1 MDLTSKEAYE
11 VLGGRSA
18 VNRFVAKTNKMFGQW
33 ADVSITPCIDE
44 ENPEDM
50 DFLNLQIEMKYN
62 SNSDLSSKFMEQKED
77 AVTDVVWK
85 FLNKFGL
92 DFEYECSGDGE
103 NGPIS
108 SYRIYAPDEKF

>member
-11 VLGGRSA
+11 VLGGRSV
-18 VNRFVAKTNKMFGQW
+18 VNRFVAQTNKMFGQW

-44 ENPEDM
+44 ENPEEM

-62 SNSDLSSKFMEQKED
+62 SNPDLSDKYMEQKED
-77 AVTDVVWK
+77 AVTDHVAE
-85 FLNKFGL
+85 FLNNHELYFQ
-92 DFEYECSGDGE
+92 YECSGDGDE
-103 NGPIS
+103 GQIL